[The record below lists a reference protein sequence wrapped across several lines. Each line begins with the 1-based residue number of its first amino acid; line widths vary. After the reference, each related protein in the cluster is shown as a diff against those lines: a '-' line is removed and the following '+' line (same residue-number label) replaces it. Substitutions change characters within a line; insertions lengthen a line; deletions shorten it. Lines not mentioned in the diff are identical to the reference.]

1 MKLKNKKGFTLIEL
15 LAVIVVLAIIAL
27 IATPIVMNT
36 IKNAKK
42 GAAERTAD
50 NYIKQVE
57 TAVAESRI
65 DGTKVA
71 NGTYNIQPDGNLCP
85 TSGCGENDKDKI
97 TIDMSGNKPTSGTI
111 TIKNG
116 SVDQSSSSMTVG
128 SYEVAYNPTTKK
140 YEATGKGSKTPDT
153 PQPTKTY
160 TNGEVVYFNVDNG
173 TKCSNYIE
181 TQSNTGTKSG
191 CMKFYAFNDDGKDTV
206 NLILDHNTTATV
218 AWNKTYKNDSGSRIN
233 AKGPKEVLTQ
243 LNDDTKSWVGTITP
257 SNYTMDQTGQGSKA
271 KYTIDY
277 SSYKARLITANEI
290 AQITGNTTWDE
301 KTATNSFYFDSKTD
315 KASDTCKYGNTSG
328 CKFGWLYDRTFTS
341 CTTRGCLNNSDQE
354 TSGYWTSSPYASDS
368 YSAWGVIFDG
378 HLRTSVV
385 DDEFDGFGVRP
396 VITVSKSKLS

>member
-1 MKLKNKKGFTLIEL
+1 MKNKKGFTLIEL

-65 DGTKVA
+65 DGTKIA

-85 TSGCGENDKDKI
+85 ASGCGENDKNKI
-97 TIDMSGNKPTSGTI
+97 TIDMSGNKPTSGKIKI
-111 TIKNG
+111 TNG

-140 YEATGKGSKTPDT
+140 YEATEKGNTSVIYK
-153 PQPTKTY
+153 
-160 TNGEVVYFNVDNG
+160 NGEVVYFNVDEG
-173 TKCSNYIE
+173 TKCSSSDYTE
-181 TQSNTGTKSG
+181 TQSSTGVKSG
-191 CMKFYAFNDDGKDTV
+191 CMKFYAFNDDGGDTI
-206 NLILDHNTTATV
+206 NLILDHNL
-218 AWNKTYKNDSGSRIN
+218 SGGGSWSSGTN
-233 AKGPKEVLTQ
+233 ASGPSEVLKQ
-243 LNDDTKSWVGTITP
+243 LNDDTKSWAGTETP
-257 SNYTMDQTGQGSKA
+257 TNYTMDQTGQPSNA

-277 SSYKARLITANEI
+277 STYKARLITAHEI

-315 KASDTCKYGNTSG
+315 TASTTCKRGDTSG
-328 CKFGWLYDRTFTS
+328 CSYGWLYDRTTAD
-341 CTTRGCLNNSDQE
+341 CTTYGCLNNAESASAGYM
-354 TSGYWTSSPYASDS
+354 SGYWTASSAAVYPPINAWVVNGYASVAKAENTENA
-368 YSAWGVIFDG
+368 YGI
-378 HLRTSVV
+378 
-385 DDEFDGFGVRP
+385 RP
-396 VITVSKSKLS
+396 VIEVSKSKLG